1 MGSAA
6 LRTYTLVCSSERA
19 CVRVCHSAADRSLTA
34 TVERFS
40 LGHCA
45 AQVLREF
52 RVTERVRKWTEEYVL
67 RLNLCTR
74 CTAGPAVAHSHLASL
89 PLS

>member
-1 MGSAA
+1 MP
-6 LRTYTLVCSSERA
+6 V
-19 CVRVCHSAADRSLTA
+19 
-34 TVERFS
+34 
-40 LGHCA
+40 

-74 CTAGPAVAHSHLASL
+74 CYTHSPALRLRIRIGL
-89 PLS
+89 PCAAPA

>member
-1 MGSAA
+1 MAVPPFVRIRLCA
-6 LRTYTLVCSSERA
+6 LQSVYAT
-19 CVRVCHSAADRSLTA
+19 VRPIDRSQPQWST
-34 TVERFS
+34 RFS
-40 LGHCA
+40 IGHCA

-74 CTAGPAVAHSHLASL
+74 CRTAAQPALRLRIRIWLPSL
-89 PLS
+89 